1 MLNSWSNLTTTF
13 KNIILL
19 PTFYHFPMKYF
30 LRYLPLVL
38 LFALVTVSFNSV
50 SAQSSSEM
58 LDKFQKLFGG
68 EEKQQNTYYNKNKQK
83 VSVTIQ
89 DLEWTDV
96 LTYSSV
102 KDNLASALSGSTNL
116 NVKEI
121 NFMPDFD
128 EGFYFLSFNLEEVE
142 ATRVV
147 ILDVA
152 GREIHSESIDEFS
165 GTYESRINIPANTKG
180 TYFLK
185 VVQGFSLLNKK
196 LVIE

>member
-1 MLNSWSNLTTTF
+1 
-13 KNIILL
+13 
-19 PTFYHFPMKYF
+19 MKYF
-30 LRYLPLVL
+30 LRFFSLVFL
-38 LFALVTVSFNSV
+38 MALVTVSVNQV
-50 SAQSSSEM
+50 SAQSSTEM
-58 LDKFQKLFGG
+58 LEKFQKLFAG

-128 EGFYFLSFNLEEVE
+128 EGFYFLSFNLEEAD
-142 ATRVV
+142 ATKVV

-165 GTYESRINIPANTKG
+165 GTYESRINIPANQKG